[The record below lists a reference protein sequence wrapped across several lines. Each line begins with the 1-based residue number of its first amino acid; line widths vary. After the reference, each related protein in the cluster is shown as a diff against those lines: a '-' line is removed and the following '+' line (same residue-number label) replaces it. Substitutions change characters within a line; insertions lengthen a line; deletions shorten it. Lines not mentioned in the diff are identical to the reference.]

1 MKYDTADFV
10 HFGGFWVIHVMKLD
24 NSVQLV
30 PTNRMDKVSCKVLDI
45 SSSYVTRLCTEPLFS
60 FRQENG
66 LAHRAFVKGHGASK
80 PYQKVG

>member
-1 MKYDTADFV
+1 MSRNLTIMYNLFLQT
-10 HFGGFWVIHVMKLD
+10 GW
-24 NSVQLV
+24 
-30 PTNRMDKVSCKVLDI
+30 TNRMDKVSCKVLDI
-45 SSSYVTRLCTEPLFS
+45 SPSYVTRLCTEPLFS